1 MIAPATVSMAA
12 TPARGLDGLGVVILT
27 HGPRGEYAPLVLQLI
42 EQGIGAEAIAIVQN
56 PVDPSDPPAQSPVD
70 GVTVLRTPRNLAYA
84 GGMNTGIRH
93 HLERGVSRVLLLTQD
108 VRLRAGMV
116 DALLAA
122 GDRHPEYGVLAP
134 VLWLRAEDQVFSYGG
149 RRGRRGGWVEH
160 IRDGPPPAH
169 DGIAQ
174 CDWADGAA
182 LLISRDA
189 LERVG
194 LIDERLF
201 IYFEETDLCL
211 RIIRAGWRVGVVLDS
226 QAEQESGQPARPGFH
241 AYLIGRNGFEYARRS
256 SGLVG
261 AAAAVR
267 RAARESLELL
277 RAYPEATPSDRQAAR
292 LKLAGMWLGFL
303 DFLRRRF
310 GPPPKRM
317 ATK

>member
-1 MIAPATVSMAA
+1 MSAVE
-12 TPARGLDGLGVVILT
+12 GLGIVVLT
-27 HGPRGEYAPLVLQLI
+27 HGPRGEYGPLVLQLI
-42 EQGIGAEAIAIVQN
+42 EQGAAADLIAIVQN
-56 PVDPSDPPAQSPVD
+56 PVDPSDPPAQPPAP

-93 HLERGVSRVLLLTQD
+93 HLERRVARLLLLTQD
-108 VRLRAGMV
+108 VRLRPGAL

-122 GDRHPEYGVLAP
+122 GERHPEYGVLGP
-134 VLWLRAEDQVFSYGG
+134 VLWLRDEQRVFSYGG

-160 IRDGPPPAH
+160 ILDGPPPAD
-169 DGIAQ
+169 DGIAE

-182 LLISRDA
+182 LLIRREA

-194 LIDERLF
+194 MIDERLF

-211 RIIRAGWRVGVVLDS
+211 RVTRAGWRVGVVLS
-226 QAEQESGQPARPGFH
+226 AEAEQESGQPARPGFH

-261 AAAAVR
+261 AAAALR
-267 RAARESLELL
+267 RAARQSLEML
-277 RAYPEATPSDRQAAR
+277 RAYPRATEPERQATR
-292 LKLAGMWLGFL
+292 IKLAGTWLGFF

-310 GPPPKRM
+310 GPPPERI
-317 ATK
+317 AGSGR